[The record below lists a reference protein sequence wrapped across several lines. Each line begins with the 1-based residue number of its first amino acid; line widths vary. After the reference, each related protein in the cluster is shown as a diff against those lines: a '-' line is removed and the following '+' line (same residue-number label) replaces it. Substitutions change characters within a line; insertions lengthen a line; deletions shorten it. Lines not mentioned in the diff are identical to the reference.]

1 MMIRQAAILLLTST
15 TLGLAQSPPVTVLQV
30 ELTNYVN
37 YYVDVADP
45 LRIGSS
51 PGVTPLPAGFNSTF
65 KTQIGVGDI
74 ASINGEPA
82 KGIWIFRAL
91 ALNLSLTP
99 APGRAIADLGR
110 VAAYDL
116 FADVLQQDGTHIGI
130 ITGGGLGGGMP
141 PPGAPTAAAASNLSI
156 TGGTGA
162 FLGARG
168 QTAVTGG
175 ANLRAASAAE
185 DPANR
190 RLNGGGVLRMIVHLI
205 PMTTPEVLTLAA
217 GPAIFHASDFSPVTA
232 NRPARAGEML
242 IAGVSGLG
250 PVRPNLGP
258 GAPFPP
264 FEQGN
269 LHQVNSPVSVSVN
282 GQKAAVVNKAGWP
295 TLHNVYR
302 VDFVVPDGTAPG
314 MATLALSVAWINGPE
329 VKFPVQ

>member
-15 TLGLAQSPPVTVLQV
+15 ALGLAQTPPVTILQV
-30 ELTNYVN
+30 ELANYIN
-37 YYVDVADP
+37 YYVDVAEP
-45 LRIGSS
+45 MRIGSS
-51 PGVTPLPAGFNSTF
+51 PGVSPLPSGFNSTF
-65 KTQIGVGDI
+65 KTQIGIGDI

-82 KGIWIFRAL
+82 KGIWILRGL
-91 ALNLSLTP
+91 PLNLSP
-99 APGRAIADLGR
+99 APPPGRVIADLSR

-116 FADVLQQDGTHIGI
+116 FMDILQHDGTHVGV
-130 ITGGGLGGGMP
+130 ITGAGMGGGLP
-141 PPGAPTAAAASNLSI
+141 PPGSPDAAVTSNLSI

-162 FLGARG
+162 FLGVRG
-168 QTAVTGG
+168 QAAVMGA

-190 RLNGGGVLRMIVHLI
+190 RLNGGGVLRMVVHLI
-205 PMTTPEVLTLAA
+205 PMTAPEVLTLPM
-217 GPAIFHASDFSPVTA
+217 GPAIYHASDFSPVSA
-232 NRPARAGEML
+232 NRPARVGEML
-242 IAGVSGLG
+242 ILSVSGLG

-269 LHQVNSPVSVSVN
+269 LHEVNSPVSALVN
-282 GQKAAVVNKAGWP
+282 GRKAAVVNKAGWP
-295 TLHNVYR
+295 TLSNVYR